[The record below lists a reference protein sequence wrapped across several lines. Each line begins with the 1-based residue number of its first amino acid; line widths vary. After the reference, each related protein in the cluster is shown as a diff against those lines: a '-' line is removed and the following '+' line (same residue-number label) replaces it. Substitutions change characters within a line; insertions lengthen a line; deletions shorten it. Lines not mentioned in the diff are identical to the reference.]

1 MKPMRFDF
9 KNSNPFS
16 FPSLAHKR
24 NHLFVKFAVFSLLLG
39 LAFRLFVSYPI
50 QFPSETTDPASPVAQ
65 NATFPPP
72 ADTSP
77 VSSDL
82 PVDESSPANES
93 LTSQNVTAECDI
105 FMGEWVP
112 DSSGPYYSSE
122 SCQHIE
128 AHQNCMKNGRPDSD
142 YVHWRWKPRDCELPK
157 FDPRRFLGL
166 MRNKSFAFIGDSI
179 SRNHV
184 QSLLCTLSQV
194 EFSLQVEEAVEVY
207 HDKEYKSKR
216 WHFPSHNFTL
226 SVIWTPFLI
235 KAAIFEDINGVSS
248 ADIQL
253 HLDKLD
259 TLWTEQ
265 YINFDY
271 VIIAGG
277 KWFLKTAIYYEN
289 NMIKGC
295 HYCPGKNLT
304 ELGFDHAYRKAL
316 ELIFKFVTNSNHK
329 AHVLFRTTTP
339 DHFENGEWF
348 SGGYCNRTGPFKEGE
363 ADLNFVDTTLRNI
376 ELEEFEKAVEIGS
389 GKGVTL
395 KLVDTTHLSLLRPDG
410 HPGVYR
416 AFQPFA
422 KGKNEKL
429 QNDCLHWCLPGPI
442 ESWNELFSSET
453 THPSL
458 VEQNVTFP
466 PPPNTS
472 LVSGHLLVDESFP
485 ASDNITSQN
494 DQLTI
499 IHTVLNNLVT
509 TECDIFTGQWV
520 PDSSGPFYTSES
532 CKHIEAP
539 QNCLKNG
546 RPDSDYVHWRWKPRD
561 CELPKFDPRK
571 FLDLMR
577 NKSFAFIGDS
587 IQRNHQQSLLCTL
600 SQVEEAVEV
609 YHVEEYRSRRW
620 HFSSHNF
627 TLSVFLS
634 PFLLKAAIL
643 EDTGEIH
650 LHLDKLDTQ
659 WSEQYTNFDYVVIAG
674 GKWFPRTATYY
685 ENNTI
690 KGCHYCPSKNLT
702 ELGFDH
708 AYHKALQLIFNFVT
722 SSNHKAHV
730 LFRTTAADHFENGEW
745 YSGGYCNRTGP
756 FKEGEADLTTEDKT
770 LRDVELE
777 EFEKAVEIGSRKG
790 VTLKLLDIN
799 HLSLLRPDGHPGVY
813 LPSQPFSKG
822 KHEKLK
828 NDCLHWCL
836 PGPIDS
842 WNELLMQMLFS
853 G

>member
-1 MKPMRFDF
+1 MNPMTFDS
-9 KNSNPFS
+9 KNNNPFS
-16 FPSLAHKR
+16 FSPLAHKR
-24 NHLFVKFAVFSLLLG
+24 NHVLVKFAAFSLLLG
-39 LAFRLFVSYPI
+39 LAFRLFVYNPI
-50 QFPSETTDPASPVAQ
+50 Q
-65 NATFPPP
+65 
-72 ADTSP
+72 
-77 VSSDL
+77 
-82 PVDESSPANES
+82 
-93 LTSQNVTAECDI
+93 
-105 FMGEWVP
+105 
-112 DSSGPYYSSE
+112 
-122 SCQHIE
+122 
-128 AHQNCMKNGRPDSD
+128 
-142 YVHWRWKPRDCELPK
+142 
-157 FDPRRFLGL
+157 
-166 MRNKSFAFIGDSI
+166 
-179 SRNHV
+179 
-184 QSLLCTLSQV
+184 
-194 EFSLQVEEAVEVY
+194 
-207 HDKEYKSKR
+207 
-216 WHFPSHNFTL
+216 
-226 SVIWTPFLI
+226 
-235 KAAIFEDINGVSS
+235 
-248 ADIQL
+248 
-253 HLDKLD
+253 
-259 TLWTEQ
+259 
-265 YINFDY
+265 
-271 VIIAGG
+271 
-277 KWFLKTAIYYEN
+277 
-289 NMIKGC
+289 
-295 HYCPGKNLT
+295 
-304 ELGFDHAYRKAL
+304 
-316 ELIFKFVTNSNHK
+316 
-329 AHVLFRTTTP
+329 
-339 DHFENGEWF
+339 
-348 SGGYCNRTGPFKEGE
+348 
-363 ADLNFVDTTLRNI
+363 
-376 ELEEFEKAVEIGS
+376 
-389 GKGVTL
+389 
-395 KLVDTTHLSLLRPDG
+395 
-410 HPGVYR
+410 
-416 AFQPFA
+416 
-422 KGKNEKL
+422 
-429 QNDCLHWCLPGPI
+429 
-442 ESWNELFSSET
+442 FSSET
-453 THPSL
+453 IHPSL
-458 VEQNVTFP
+458 VVQNVTFP
-466 PPPNTS
+466 PPPNMS

-494 DQLTI
+494 
-499 IHTVLNNLVT
+499 VT
-509 TECDIFTGQWV
+509 TECNIFTGQWV

-546 RPDSDYVHWRWKPRD
+546 RPDSDYVHWRWKPHD

-609 YHVEEYRSRRW
+609 YHDEEYRSRRW

-643 EDTGEIH
+643 EDIFRVSAAEIH

-722 SSNHKAHV
+722 SSNHKAHI

-756 FKEGEADLTTEDKT
+756 FKEGEADLTTEDTT

-822 KHEKLK
+822 KHEKLR